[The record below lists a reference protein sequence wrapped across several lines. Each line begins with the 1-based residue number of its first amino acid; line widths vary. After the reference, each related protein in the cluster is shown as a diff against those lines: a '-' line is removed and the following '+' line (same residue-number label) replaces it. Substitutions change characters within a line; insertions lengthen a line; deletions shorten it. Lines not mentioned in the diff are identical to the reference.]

1 MRTPTRVVID
11 DVFFEISLASSS
23 ESSRARLE
31 RQQVSIV
38 QQRRALLS
46 ERKRC
51 GLPFEGLLESA
62 RALLFLSLGFIY
74 ILEEEEAPPRAFQI
88 YFEERKRKRAHLFK
102 RPEGGLLFIYSGEI
116 YTRTRRRNTESSK
129 DFEKKKSNAPWK
141 KTTRT

>member
-102 RPEGGLLFIYSGEI
+102 RPRGAAVYIF
-116 YTRTRRRNTESSK
+116 R
-129 DFEKKKSNAPWK
+129 
-141 KTTRT
+141 

>member
-1 MRTPTRVVID
+1 MPTPTRVVID
-11 DVFFEISLASSS
+11 DVFFEISLASPS

-38 QQRRALLS
+38 SS
-46 ERKRC
+46 EERYSQSAFC